1 MKARL
6 ARSRRHQLSEGCRV
20 RRPYSLRTTRR
31 CASRAPASIPFVYF
45 FMYFQFHFFVRS
57 LVRVRASSRRRSVV
71 RARREVRRRVCAS
84 IGFAE
89 ARRNSP
95 IGTFARVSR
104 FMTRHVWGENTH
116 EISQRWF
123 LRFLKIPVGISRLV
137 PHPLLYRVVNRQ
149 TRAEIPIGEFKN
161 MKFHEKHVHFFGI
174 VCAERRPRAS

>member
-1 MKARL
+1 M
-6 ARSRRHQLSEGCRV
+6 RRIMRHEGGV

-104 FMTRHVWGENTH
+104 FMTRHVWGEHH

-123 LRFLKIPVGISRLV
+123 LRFLKIPIGISRLV

-149 TRAEIPIGEFKN
+149 TRAEIPIGNSKTCLTFRN
-161 MKFHEKHVHFFGI
+161 CM
-174 VCAERRPRAS
+174 RRTPPSCLIIRRI